1 MQTYAL
7 FIAAGFRINENALAL
22 KGCPPVR
29 LAEAPTQADY
39 VFLELSVGE
48 ETAFEAKMRRLVKEA
63 KREKGM
69 PERKRLILPSPR

>member
-29 LAEAPTQADY
+29 QAPTQADY